1 MIGHTKAEGWNY
13 FRNYNVMVVKN
24 MTVQEIKAYL
34 KKHFFLVFKYHSEYY
49 SLKRGQSLFCSQY
62 CLVATDSLLH
72 WRNSLEELCE
82 QVYMSDG
89 TLLIEAIK
97 YMEIPEL
104 DDPSWKTYGAVRHSA
119 IVYENEIHF
128 SYNGKGYW
136 IAHTSDGLSHLSDDL
151 GNTQMFDSCRDLFE
165 NARIDGSTLEEIWG
179 KVIVDS
185 C

>member
-1 MIGHTKAEGWNY
+1 
-13 FRNYNVMVVKN
+13 
-24 MTVQEIKAYL
+24 
-34 KKHFFLVFKYHSEYY
+34 
-49 SLKRGQSLFCSQY
+49 
-62 CLVATDSLLH
+62 
-72 WRNSLEELCE
+72 
-82 QVYMSDG
+82 MSDG

-97 YMEIPEL
+97 YMEIHEL

-151 GNTQMFDSCRDLFE
+151 GNTQMFNSCRDLFE